1 MGRGGNEEIAMDS
14 TVVNEAA
21 RGTLAGTMPFPEV
34 VRRLIETGVE
44 YYHVDYVALRKT
56 FYSAGGDV
64 VTTPIPY
71 EQLPPVAAEFNL
83 AGLRA
88 AILDSQRH
96 GQHYRDFTRRAMEA
110 GVQGYIAF
118 LRGQRVT
125 YWGRTGDSHT
135 EWFPGAG
142 PEKNE

>member
-1 MGRGGNEEIAMDS
+1 MNTEIVA
-14 TVVNEAA
+14 EAA
-21 RGTLAGTMPFPEV
+21 RATLSGSIPFPEV

-56 FYSAGGDV
+56 FYSATGDV
-64 VTTPIPY
+64 VTTPISY
-71 EQLPPVAAEFNL
+71 EGLPSVAADFDA

-110 GVQGYIAF
+110 GVQGYIVF
-118 LRGQRVT
+118 LRGQRVI
-125 YWGRTGDSHT
+125 YWARGGDQHT
-135 EWFPGAG
+135 EWFPGAD
-142 PEKNE
+142 PTNSK